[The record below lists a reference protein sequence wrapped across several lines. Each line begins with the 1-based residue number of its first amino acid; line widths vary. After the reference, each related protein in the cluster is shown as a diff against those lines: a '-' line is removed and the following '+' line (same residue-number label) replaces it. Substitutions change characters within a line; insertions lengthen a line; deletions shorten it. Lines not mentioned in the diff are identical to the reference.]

1 MDKKLEQLI
10 KYAIVD
16 GASGH
21 LLNLLHNAKH
31 YSGILDAVASAG
43 SLSQLAKDL
52 GVSFQAVQQWVAQ
65 GYVPTARIPEIESL
79 YGVPRA
85 SLMNPKYT
93 AILAAPFSD
102 QDLMTIRVPREVPT
116 LDPEE

>member
-1 MDKKLEQLI
+1 MDKKLKALTER
-10 KYAIVD
+10 AVAC
-16 GASGH
+16 GSSGH
-21 LLNLLHNAKH
+21 MLNMLADAKQ
-31 YSGILDAVASAG
+31 YSGILEAVVSAG
-43 SLSQLAKDL
+43 SLSQLAKTL

-93 AILAAPFSD
+93 AILAS
-102 QDLMTIRVPREVPT
+102 
-116 LDPEE
+116 PEFPVES

>member
-1 MDKKLEQLI
+1 MDKRIELLMER
-10 KYAIVD
+10 AVAN

-21 LLNLLHNAKH
+21 LLNMLTSAKQ
-31 YSGILDAVASAG
+31 YSGILAAVAHAG

-93 AILAAPFSD
+93 AILAS
-102 QDLMTIRVPREVPT
+102 
-116 LDPEE
+116 PEFPVES